1 MSRVRV
7 GAIGH
12 RNHAARVLEL
22 VERSGIAE
30 VAHVFDARRRADH
43 PRATER
49 FEDLL
54 GCDAVLVLSPNATH
68 FEYLARLGGY
78 GGYVFCEKPP
88 VSSAEELDALERL
101 GLDPGRTFFDFNL
114 RFSKLA
120 KAIDRVKRDGAFG
133 ELVAASAIVTHGLA
147 FKPSYASSWRAVA
160 ELHRNGVAETAAIHW
175 LDLFTTLF
183 GEPTSCAYW
192 PGRLSGVGTA
202 TDSCRVVL
210 GFASGATANVV
221 ASYASPRRTE
231 AQLVG
236 TNGVVRLRDG
246 LLEVLSPRDTFDLSG
261 RFADPPVVHAEPC
274 DGDALYDDSLATS
287 VATFLDACAAKTP
300 FPKHAFDSALASN
313 RLIFSLE
320 ERRLGRGAR

>member
-1 MSRVRV
+1 MSRIRV

-30 VAHVFDARRRADH
+30 VAHVFDARRLAEH

-54 GCDAVLVLSPNATH
+54 RCDAVMVLSPNATH
-68 FEYLARLGGY
+68 FEYLARLVGY
-78 GGYVFCEKPP
+78 RGYVFCEKPP
-88 VSSAEELDALERL
+88 VSTLEELDALERL
-101 GLDPGRTFFDFNL
+101 GLDRGRTFFDFNL
-114 RFSKLA
+114 RFSALA
-120 KAIDRVKRDGAFG
+120 RVVERARRDGVFG
-133 ELVAASAIVTHGLA
+133 EPVFASAVVTHGLA

-175 LDLFTTLF
+175 LDLFTTFF

-192 PGRLSGVGTA
+192 PARLSGVGTA
-202 TDSCRVVL
+202 TDSCRIVL
-210 GFASGATANVV
+210 GFASGATADVV

-236 TNGVVRLRDG
+236 TNGIVRLRDG
-246 LLEVLSPRDTFDLSG
+246 VLEVLSPRDTFDPSG
-261 RFADPPVVHAEPC
+261 RFADPPSVHAEPGG
-274 DGDALYDDSLATS
+274 GDALYDDSLAAS
-287 VATFLDACAAKTP
+287 VTAFLEACAANTR
-300 FPKHAFDSALASN
+300 FPEHAFDTALASN

-320 ERRLGRGAR
+320 AHRLG